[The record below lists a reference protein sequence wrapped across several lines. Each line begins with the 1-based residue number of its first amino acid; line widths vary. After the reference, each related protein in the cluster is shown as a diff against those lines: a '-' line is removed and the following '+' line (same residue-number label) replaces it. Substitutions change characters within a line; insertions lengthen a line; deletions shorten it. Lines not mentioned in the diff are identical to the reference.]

1 MKKIR
6 THHAVASL
14 VIFGTLVA
22 GSGFTGS
29 SMAAGRTSMPAG
41 TNVTP
46 SSAYVAPNAAGTKLG
61 QYNISRFEEIVKQG
75 LNGGD
80 LSVIDTHVSPTVV
93 DHQFYGP
100 GYPRSRG
107 GIKALTAALRT
118 GFPDLHAVPTTLV
131 ASNNG
136 TQTFAIIRTTGTNT
150 GSYLGVP
157 PTHKKVVINIIE
169 SALWKNGVMVEH
181 WGVVDNIGLLS
192 QMGLIP
198 LDQFPSFSVKKLA
211 KQYQQQLA
219 HPPTL
224 HHRTATTPQAKLAAA
239 TRLTDVGVNQGDMF
253 ADSEFVAP
261 NYVDY
266 EYYGQGY
273 PSKPV
278 DKHKMA
284 IAVNKTA
291 LPKLHT
297 TIHELQAIGPQVF
310 GILEAAGRNDGPYL
324 GIPATGRLVDIDV
337 FEYWHFNSKGQV
349 DVHNGI
355 ADLFGL
361 IAELGFVPPNS
372 TPVYSQSKVDP
383 QFLPELKKG

>member
-1 MKKIR
+1 MKTIR
-6 THHAVASL
+6 THHVVASL

-29 SMAAGRTSMPAG
+29 SMAAGTGMPGG

-46 SSAYVAPNAAGTKLG
+46 SSAYVAPTAAGTKLG
-61 QYNISRFEEIVKQG
+61 NFNIARFEEIVHQG
-75 LNGGD
+75 LNEGD

-150 GSYLGVP
+150 GRYLGVP
-157 PTHKKVVINIIE
+157 PSGRKVIINIEE
-169 SALWKNGVMVEH
+169 SALWKAGVMVEH
-181 WGVVDNIGLLS
+181 WGVVDNIGLLA
-192 QMGLIP
+192 QMGLFP
-198 LDQFPSFSVKKLA
+198 LDQFPSFSVKLLA

-219 HPPTL
+219 HPRTL
-224 HHRTATTPQAKLAAA
+224 HYRTATTPQAKLAAA
-239 TRLTDVGVNQGDMF
+239 TRLANAVPRGDMF
-253 ADSEFVAP
+253 ADSEFAAP
-261 NYVDY
+261 NYVEY

-278 DKHKMA
+278 DVHKMA
-284 IAVNKTA
+284 IGVNKTA
-291 LPKLHT
+291 LPNLHT
-297 TIHELQAIGPQVF
+297 TIHELQVIGPQVF
-310 GILEAAGRNDGPYL
+310 GIMEARGTNTGSFL
-324 GIPATGRLVDIDV
+324 GIPATGRKIDIDV

-361 IAELGFVPPNS
+361 IAQMGFVPPKS
-372 TPVYSQSKVDP
+372 VPRYSPSKVDP
-383 QFLPELKKG
+383 QFRAELKKG